1 MAFLFNF
8 LNFSFIHFYYLFIHL
23 FVIFYSDIKTTKQWC
38 SQGQGLNPQD
48 QGLNPQGLNLQA
60 VMQSRPRPQPSRPR
74 PQPSRPT
81 PQPPRPRSQ
90 PSRPQPSSSDAVKAK
105 ASPSRPQPPRPRPQP
120 TRPQPS
126 SSDAVKA
133 KSSTL
138 KASTP
143 KAKAS
148 TLKASTFKQ
157 WCSQGQVLNPQ
168 GINPQGQGLNLQGQS
183 EGIGQ
188 TNWPRGQNTSLLPGN
203 KSQWRKW
210 FNENLDLSATTE
222 QRWQVP
228 LLTPSM
234 TWRSWR
240 ELNSNHHATKLT
252 LYWHIKTAEQQTIIQ
267 QYGDWYKGRWWVG
280 CYIWYS
286 EKGPGWAA
294 APTSPLLAVPN
305 VTAYPSMPSVPTS
318 YYLMWPYNKLLLR
331 SKGLTI
337 ITDFI
342 SK

>member
-120 TRPQPS
+120 SRPQPS
-126 SSDAVKA
+126 R
-133 KSSTL
+133 
-138 KASTP
+138 P
-143 KAKAS
+143 KRRHRSWGKG
-148 TLKASTFKQ
+148 K
-157 WCSQGQVLNPQ
+157 
-168 GINPQGQGLNLQGQS
+168 
-183 EGIGQ
+183 

-286 EKGPGWAA
+286 EEGPGWAA

-318 YYLMWPYNKLLLR
+318 YYLMWPYNKLLLHC
-331 SKGLTI
+331 KGLTI

>member
-1 MAFLFNF
+1 
-8 LNFSFIHFYYLFIHL
+8 
-23 FVIFYSDIKTTKQWC
+23 
-38 SQGQGLNPQD
+38 
-48 QGLNPQGLNLQA
+48 
-60 VMQSRPRPQPSRPR
+60 MQSRPRPQPSRPR
-74 PQPSRPT
+74 PQPSRP
-81 PQPPRPRSQ
+81 
-90 PSRPQPSSSDAVKAK
+90 QPSSSDAVKAK
-105 ASPSRPQPPRPRPQP
+105 AS
-120 TRPQPS
+120 TL
-126 SSDAVKA
+126 KA
-133 KSSTL
+133 KASTLKANASTPKAKVSTLKASTFKQWCSQGQGLTL

-148 TLKASTFKQ
+148 THKASTFKQ

-286 EKGPGWAA
+286 EEGPGWAA